1 MLKILVLDDDP
12 GVAAMVRQQLEVD
25 GYASVH
31 ASDVEAAWGLVLTQ
45 DPDAAIV
52 DLWIGG
58 VQAGWDLIERIRK
71 NDSLATLPIVVV
83 TGATGPESAE
93 RAKALGCEFLAKPFS
108 SPALTDRL
116 ERAIR
121 AAGRSPG
128 RRTVRIVLLVGS
140 YRMEGS
146 VHIAAD
152 LPRFTDAWEAV
163 IHDSRDFVPVTD
175 VTVTTLDGVAVTKTD
190 MLAVRKAEILA
201 AHPLD

>member
-12 GVAAMVRQQLEVD
+12 GVAAMIRQQLEVE
-25 GYASVH
+25 GYTSVH
-31 ASDVEAAWGLVLTQ
+31 ASDLESAWGSVLTQ

-58 VQAGWDLIERIRK
+58 IPAGWDLIERIRK
-71 NDSLATLPIVVV
+71 NEMLSTLPVVVV
-83 TGATGPESAE
+83 TGATGPDVAE

-108 SPALTDRL
+108 APALTDRL
-116 ERAIR
+116 DRAIR

-128 RRTVRIVLLVGS
+128 RRTVRVVLLAGA

-146 VHIAAD
+146 VHVAAD

-175 VTVTTLDGVAVTKTD
+175 VTVTTLEGVAVTKAD